1 MDFKEYAIK
10 KIKESEEV
18 SKLLGVSETE
28 AVHMALN
35 LLIGVV
41 FKSAGAEKRD
51 VTELF
56 GATIGGQDDEF
67 HFHFSIGNRAK
78 IFNEITSDK
87 NFNDAVESLEEYLE
101 KKEND
106 K

>member
-18 SKLLGVSETE
+18 SKLLGVNETE

-78 IFNEITSDK
+78 IFNEIASSK
-87 NFNDAVESLEEYLE
+87 NFNETVESFDEYI
-101 KKEND
+101 KRREND